1 MSDGDAADLT
11 ELEPPRRAGSLKT
24 RSLVVGGVLL
34 VVAGA
39 ALFTWKQVKP
49 VVESRKYAKVTYE
62 VRSDGSIVVPRNKVH
77 EIRAQLAGKGL
88 PRGEG
93 IGFELLDQPNFG
105 LSDFVQRANFTRALQ
120 GELARTISQMD
131 QVDGARVS
139 GKLAFVEAA
148 DAATWLAAV
157 VPGPAQIGRA
167 HV

>member
-62 VRSDGSIVVPRNKVH
+62 VPKAPKLTPKQGETVYRIDPTRSSLRYEVQERF
-77 EIRAQLAGKGL
+77 AGKSTSTATGTTS
-88 PRGEG
+88 G
-93 IGFELLDQPNFG
+93 IAGDIAVDPTSGALWV
-105 LSDFVQRANFTRALQ
+105 SDFTSPGHLLPLAHNGAAFASSSAAALHD
-120 GELARTISQMD
+120 GFYLALLHK
-131 QVDGARVS
+131 AP
-139 GKLAFVEAA
+139 L
-148 DAATWLAAV
+148 
-157 VPGPAQIGRA
+157 
-167 HV
+167 